1 MFDPRSLDLNALLA
15 QAQAMQN
22 QLEAAQADLANMT
35 VHGTAGGGLVEAT
48 LTGTGELVG
57 LKISPEACDPTDTE
71 TLADLIVAAVR
82 DANQQAMAV
91 AQATMPPLPEL
102 GL

>member
-1 MFDPRSLDLNALLA
+1 MFDPGGLDLQGLLA
-15 QAQAMQN
+15 QAQAMQD
-22 QLEAAQADLANMT
+22 QLEQAQAALASRT
-35 VHGTAGGGLVEAT
+35 VKGSAGGDLVEAT

-57 LKISPEACDPTDTE
+57 LVIKPEACDPEDTE

-82 DANQQAMAV
+82 DANVQAMAL
-91 AQATMPPLPEL
+91 AQATMPPMPEL

>member
-1 MFDPRSLDLNALLA
+1 MFDPSSLDLNALLA

-48 LTGTGELVG
+48 LTGTGELIG

>member
-1 MFDPRSLDLNALLA
+1 MFDPGGIDLQGLMA

-22 QLEAAQADLANMT
+22 QLEQAQAELAAKT
-35 VHGTAGGGLVEAT
+35 VTGTAGGDLVEAT

-57 LKISPEACDPTDTE
+57 LVIKPEACDPEDTE
-71 TLADLIVAAVR
+71 TLADLIIAAVR
-82 DANQQAMAV
+82 DANHQATAL